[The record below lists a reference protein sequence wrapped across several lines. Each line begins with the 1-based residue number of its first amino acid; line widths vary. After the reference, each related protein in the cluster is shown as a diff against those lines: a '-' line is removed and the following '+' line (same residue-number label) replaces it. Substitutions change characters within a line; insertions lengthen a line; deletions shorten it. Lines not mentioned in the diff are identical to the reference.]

1 MKFKHKEYK
10 SKNNNNKYLT
20 LKNQKINFQKEIN

>member
-1 MKFKHKEYK
+1 MKFKHKGYK
-10 SKNNNNKYLT
+10 LKNNNNKYLT